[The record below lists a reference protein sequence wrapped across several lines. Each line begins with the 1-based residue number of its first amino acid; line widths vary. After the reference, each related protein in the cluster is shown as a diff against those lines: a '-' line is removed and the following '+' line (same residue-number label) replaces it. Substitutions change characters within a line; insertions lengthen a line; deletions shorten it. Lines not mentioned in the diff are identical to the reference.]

1 MQKDHLDRGIARM
14 DSLKRQK
21 LKKPRDAGNASPAQ
35 VAQHVLR
42 NVDSPHIVIGPA
54 AWQPSDGTAAKR
66 WYVTIAASE
75 AGRGFRCDQVV
86 LSPDS
91 PQNDRARIM
100 AAFVAHPPLV
110 IHDVD
115 DELYMARL
123 CETLWPG
130 PEITRLRQA
139 VEAERI
145 AS

>member
-1 MQKDHLDRGIARM
+1 M

-21 LKKPRDAGNASPAQ
+21 PRKLRDAGNANPAQ
-35 VAQHVLR
+35 VAEHVLR
-42 NVDSPHIVIGPA
+42 NVNSPHIVIGPTT
-54 AWQPSDGTAAKR
+54 WQPSDGTASKR

-91 PQNDRARIM
+91 PKDDRARIM
-100 AAFVAHPPLV
+100 AAFVAHRPLV

-130 PEITRLRQA
+130 PEITRLRQT
-139 VEAERI
+139 VEAER
-145 AS
+145 AAL